1 MNTATVRCHPGAQLN
16 NGINASGDANLCI
29 SATHGAACPAAKSC
43 AQTWQSVWELAAP
56 QPGLLFSIYLL
67 VVLYIAYMQYDIH
80 ECFICVSGNRYVW
93 ALPVGLSGILSSV
106 CSLMCPV
113 YVFVYSVLNCAWPG
127 DISDKCAMYILLEG
141 FVCFGSSYFI
151 VGYFF
156 VSVETISL
164 GLAFVWLQTVHIVCW
179 INIFLF
185 RVCILLC
192 SVVEF
197 IFLSL
202 CDMFVNFKPIHCVF
216 QQFLLLVYPLVLCLN
231 SLLNTVCVQS
241 ICLSVACVVCE
252 LQTDGVGQE
261 TLPVTTEQWDKRT
274 REDA

>member
-93 ALPVGLSGILSSV
+93 ALPVGLSGILSSL

-113 YVFVYSVLNCAWPG
+113 FVFVYSVLNCAGPV
-127 DISDKCAMYILLEG
+127 DISDICAMYILLEG

-179 INIFLF
+179 IHIFLF

-252 LQTDGVGQE
+252 VQTDGVGQE

>member
-93 ALPVGLSGILSSV
+93 ALPVGLSRLLSSL

-113 YVFVYSVLNCAWPG
+113 FVFVYSVLNCAGPG
-127 DISDKCAMYILLEG
+127 DISDIYVQCTYSLKDLCVLVQVILLLVTFLYQSKPFLRVWCLCG
-141 FVCFGSSYFI
+141 FKLCI
-151 VGYFF
+151 FF
-156 VSVETISL
+156 
-164 GLAFVWLQTVHIVCW
+164 
-179 INIFLF
+179 
-185 RVCILLC
+185 
-192 SVVEF
+192 VEF
-197 IFLSL
+197 IYFY
-202 CDMFVNFKPIHCVF
+202 FVFGFCFV
-216 QQFLLLVYPLVLCLN
+216 
-231 SLLNTVCVQS
+231 
-241 ICLSVACVVCE
+241 
-252 LQTDGVGQE
+252 
-261 TLPVTTEQWDKRT
+261 
-274 REDA
+274 

>member
-1 MNTATVRCHPGAQLN
+1 MQIYASPPRTAPRAQLQSRVRRPGN
-16 NGINASGDANLCI
+16 PSENWRLLNLVY
-29 SATHGAACPAAKSC
+29 SS
-43 AQTWQSVWELAAP
+43 LY
-56 QPGLLFSIYLL
+56 IYLL
-67 VVLYIAYMQYDIH
+67 CYILHICNMTSMNALYACLAIGTSEPFQLDWAASSPLCVRWCVLFM
-80 ECFICVSGNRYVW
+80 C
-93 ALPVGLSGILSSV
+93 L
-106 CSLMCPV
+106 CSLMCFV

-179 INIFLF
+179 IHIFLF

-192 SVVEF
+192 LVVEF

-252 LQTDGVGQE
+252 VQTDGVGQE